1 SRQERELYED
11 SLKYYRDV
19 KNTIDTAREEGF
31 NEGLEKGREEGIKE
45 GIERGIKEGIEKGM
59 KEGIEKGMKEG
70 IEKGIKEGIEK
81 GMKEGIER
89 GREEGRLEERLLFA
103 RRLLEK
109 GFSVAQIVELTGL
122 DEIRLQKFLS
132 K

>member
-59 KEGIEKGMKEG
+59 KEGIEKG
-70 IEKGIKEGIEK
+70 IKEGIER
-81 GMKEGIER
+81 GIKEGIER